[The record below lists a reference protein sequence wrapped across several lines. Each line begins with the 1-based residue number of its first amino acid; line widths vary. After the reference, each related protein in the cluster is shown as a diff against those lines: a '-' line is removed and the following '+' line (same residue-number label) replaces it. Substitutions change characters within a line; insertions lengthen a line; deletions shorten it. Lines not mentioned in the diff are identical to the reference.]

1 MAEAMGL
8 SKVYAGI
15 AVTVFTFVQMVSS
28 FLIPI
33 ALNGY
38 NRRHF
43 WLIGCSLIM
52 LMGLIL
58 LIFSHGINL
67 WVSTV
72 LLGIGLGGLLPF
84 SMMLPLDET
93 STPHD
98 AIAWMYLVLSG
109 GYIFAGCIPTIIG
122 WVYDIS
128 NNYKF
133 SSMGLLMLCLLLLAF
148 SFSIRTKQKQED
160 QFIHSHDR

>member
-1 MAEAMGL
+1 MYYSIVTWLAPMAEAMGL

-84 SMMLPLDET
+84 SMMLRLDENFNA
-93 STPHD
+93 S
-98 AIAWMYLVLSG
+98 
-109 GYIFAGCIPTIIG
+109 
-122 WVYDIS
+122 
-128 NNYKF
+128 
-133 SSMGLLMLCLLLLAF
+133 
-148 SFSIRTKQKQED
+148 
-160 QFIHSHDR
+160 